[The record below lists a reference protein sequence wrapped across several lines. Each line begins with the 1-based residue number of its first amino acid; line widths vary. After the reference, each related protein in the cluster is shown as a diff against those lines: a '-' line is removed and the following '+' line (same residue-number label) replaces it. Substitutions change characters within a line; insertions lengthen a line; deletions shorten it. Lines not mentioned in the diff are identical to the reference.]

1 MSALCQKPTGN
12 SAPVGVIGQSLL
24 AQIDARAFGEIGL
37 DATANSTLRIERN
50 GIAARVIS
58 TPMELPAKGR
68 PEEERTTD

>member
-1 MSALCQKPTGN
+1 LEN
-12 SAPVGVIGQSLL
+12 PVPDV
-24 AQIDARAFGEIGL
+24 
-37 DATANSTLRIERN
+37 TANSTLRIERN